1 MAGIFVFIIF
11 YVSAL
16 FCILWYFDEP
26 GAFFEIGVT
35 GVLKYGGDAT
45 IKWEEAG
52 KTLISCFTRGSSG
65 ITALSILASIA
76 CGLYANW
83 GFGTPTPNP
92 PNALVQVNIPFN
104 TLHLAIA
111 LGILVKVVI
120 NPRGAGGLILST
132 VLSGFLLCDKK
143 ARKHVKLRLRQLI
156 DRNTVGGNNSVT
168 PIVSIALTVR
178 AQVDDSPQIS
188 RRRWAEP
195 SERYAVTLPQ
205 FLEVMDVTET
215 SL

>member
-26 GAFFEIGVT
+26 GAFFEIGLT

-45 IKWEEAG
+45 KKQEAG

-76 CGLYANW
+76 CGVYANW
-83 GFGTPTPNP
+83 GVVTPTPNP
-92 PNALVQVNIPFN
+92 PTVNIPFN

-156 DRNTVGGNNSVT
+156 DRITVGGNNSVT